1 MWCVSLSN
9 TALSRLRFRDLF
21 FVEAGAW
28 EGVEVDEVVI
38 GEATDLKGEEDP
50 PCIVQV
56 PGFKYF
62 NFLTLHHDGS

>member
-28 EGVEVDEVVI
+28 EVEFDDVI

-62 NFLTLHHDGS
+62 DCWTLHHDGS